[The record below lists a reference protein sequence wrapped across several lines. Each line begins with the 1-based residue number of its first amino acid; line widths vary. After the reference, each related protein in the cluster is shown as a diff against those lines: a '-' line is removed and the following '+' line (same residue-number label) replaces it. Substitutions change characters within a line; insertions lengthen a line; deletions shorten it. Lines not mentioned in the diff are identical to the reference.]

1 MTTGARRHSVWTLT
15 VLRVLTP
22 LGIRASSWFVTLPS
36 LQPINNWRALYSDL
50 LGSPIKCSL
59 LSVHS
64 DALY

>member
-15 VLRVLTP
+15 VSRVLTP

-36 LQPINNWRALYSDL
+36 LQPNNIWRALYSNL
-50 LGSPIKCSL
+50 LGYAIQCSL
-59 LSVHS
+59 LSVHT